1 MDEEKIKRLREKI
14 AYLRKMGKEGKAMNL
29 ERKIEQAA
37 IKKDYK
43 ANRTPSKVG
52 KVLRKI
58 KKGVTNAASAVKN
71 EVKETVDTVKKVK
84 EAKVKKDKKPPVVK
98 AVNPQGKPLS
108 SIDKN
113 TSVRKTSLSGTVGL
127 AYGKD
132 GQKGVGSV
140 TKNGK
145 TYKPGDEGFDA
156 AAAELLAQSNKKEET
171 IKRIKKNK

>member
-58 KKGVTNAASAVKN
+58 KKGVTNAADAVVN

-84 EAKVKKDKKPPVVK
+84 KAKKSKD
-98 AVNPQGKPLS
+98 
-108 SIDKN
+108 
-113 TSVRKTSLSGTVGL
+113 
-127 AYGKD
+127 
-132 GQKGVGSV
+132 
-140 TKNGK
+140 
-145 TYKPGDEGFDA
+145 
-156 AAAELLAQSNKKEET
+156 
-171 IKRIKKNK
+171 